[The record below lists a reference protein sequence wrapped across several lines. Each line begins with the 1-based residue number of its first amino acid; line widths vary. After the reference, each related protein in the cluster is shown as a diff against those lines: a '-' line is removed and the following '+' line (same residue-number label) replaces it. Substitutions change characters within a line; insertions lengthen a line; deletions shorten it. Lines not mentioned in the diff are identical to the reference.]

1 MQSHANSFARIESDL
16 ALKVSEFPNQ
26 QHFKHKTIGLAF
38 TLFNNRK
45 PVVYVFWTIQCFSL
59 RCLPTE
65 EAITCIALLVY
76 KKWVLS
82 LELGASPGFCC

>member
-1 MQSHANSFARIESDL
+1 MQSQANSFARIESDL

-45 PVVYVFWTIQCFSL
+45 LVVYVFWTIQCFSL
-59 RCLPTE
+59 
-65 EAITCIALLVY
+65 
-76 KKWVLS
+76 
-82 LELGASPGFCC
+82 